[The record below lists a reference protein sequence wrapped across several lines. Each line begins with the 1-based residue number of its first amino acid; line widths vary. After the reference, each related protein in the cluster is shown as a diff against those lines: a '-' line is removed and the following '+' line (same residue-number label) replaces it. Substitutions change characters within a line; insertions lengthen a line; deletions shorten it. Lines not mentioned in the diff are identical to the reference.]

1 MDTYSNISYSVRH
14 ETPWNESTVRN
25 TKASRHRDVESREA
39 VPDGGRHLERQ
50 LKLGRTVESN
60 SPEARA
66 AWTSTETQYRTP
78 VPHLRIAERKIEANP
93 AERIASCR
101 ILQRLVDF
109 EPNWGRDSQAIRCSL
124 SDHARLACNVCRAS
138 VELAE
143 TREAGNAAGRRSHRA
158 LEENHLAEYKK
169 KPKSVTLIWRSSTKA
184 DSCSSPTSSKP
195 GRPWARRPCS
205 GTATHGIE
213 SRRSPASPYLPS
225 ASVWD
230 SMLNSTPPISKARK
244 SSSSCDTF
252 CVTCGATS
260 NWSGMEAASI
270 DAISS
275 KSFWPDKRDC
285 TFIVSLRIHPSSIL
299 MNSFGQKRN
308 TIYPTAHRRISV
320 NWERRC
326 DAPSTASET
335 PNGSCGHASTIQS
348 SHGDNFACIHCYS
361 KCQYLLRTNG
371 R

>member
-1 MDTYSNISYSVRH
+1 MDTYSNKFYSVRH
-14 ETPWNESTVRN
+14 ETPWNEPAARN
-25 TKASRHRDVESREA
+25 TKTSCHRDAESREA
-39 VPDGGRHLERQ
+39 LPSRRGHAERQ
-50 LKLGRTVESN
+50 LKFGRPMESN
-60 SPEARA
+60 SPEART
-66 AWTSTETQYRTP
+66 AWTSAETEHRTSL
-78 VPHLRIAERKIEANP
+78 PHLKTAERKVETNLT
-93 AERIASCR
+93 ERIASCR

-109 EPNWGRDSQAIRCSL
+109 EPNWGRDSQAIRYSL
-124 SDHARLACNVCRAS
+124 SDHARLASDVCRAS

-213 SRRSPASPYLPS
+213 FRRSPASPCLPS

-230 SMLNSTPPISKARK
+230 SMLNSTPPTSKARK
-244 SSSSCDTF
+244 SSSSCGTF

-275 KSFWPDKRDC
+275 KSFWPHKRGC

-308 TIYPTAHRRISV
+308 MIYPTAHRRISV

-335 PNGSCGHASTIQS
+335 PSGSCGHASTIQS
-348 SHGDNFACIHCYS
+348 SRGDNFACIHCYS
-361 KCQYLLRTNG
+361 KCQ
-371 R
+371 